1 MKGVGFRLECPLRPV
16 FQIAST
22 VSVVIM
28 IGSLFAVCHRSRSY
42 PVIVG
47 QFVDYYCYHDIR
59 MLKMFVTQNPMTDRQ
74 LRLVVVLVFLIDP
87 MRGP

>member
-1 MKGVGFRLECPLRPV
+1 M
-16 FQIAST
+16 
-22 VSVVIM
+22 
-28 IGSLFAVCHRSRSY
+28 
-42 PVIVG
+42 IVG
-47 QFVDYYCYHDIR
+47 QFVDYYYYHDIR